1 MCLAR
6 GHNAVTPVRL
16 ESAALR
22 SQVKHSITEQ
32 LRSPYAAA
40 TTCKLYSKTC
50 LKRPLKRR
58 RKLGFKTD
66 YRLMQVKSIAGCL
79 WNLGQW
85 FRRRC
90 RLKDYSS
97 GALAALLFI
106 GAEPLKQF

>member
-1 MCLAR
+1 MCLAQ

-16 ESAALR
+16 ESAALW
-22 SQVKHSITEQ
+22 SQVKHSITEL

-50 LKRPLKRR
+50 HKRPLKRR
-58 RKLGFKTD
+58 QKLGFKTD
-66 YRLMQVKSIAGCL
+66 YRLLQVKIIAECP
-79 WNLGQW
+79 WNMGQW
-85 FRRRC
+85 FRKRC

-106 GAEPLKQF
+106 GVEPLKQV